1 MQHYQDP
8 AGGIHCL
15 SQEQI
20 DADYESLL
28 PNGSLKITEEEADA
42 LRPKPSNLELIEAKK
57 QAIRQVRESILN
69 RLAGIAFAAQLSGD
83 TDTTD
88 AYLVVREGLLDM
100 TADLPTDPTLVDSE
114 VMSRYAALVIQCT
127 PEMVSAFAE
136 IDQ

>member
-1 MQHYQDP
+1 MQTYKATDNSLHCIEP
-8 AGGIHCL
+8 AFAH
-15 SQEQI
+15 
-20 DADYESLL
+20 LL
-28 PNGSLKITEEEADA
+28 PDGCVAITAEEAEA
-42 LRPKPSNLELIEAKK
+42 LRPKPRNLEIIEAKK
-57 QAIRQVRESILN
+57 QAIRQVREGILN

-100 TADLPTDPTLVDSE
+100 TADLPTDPALVDSE